1 MAAVTTLFPVLFMLI
16 LGFVSKRRG
25 WVADEQ
31 KSGVSGVVFKVLFP
45 IMIFNLAA
53 TADIDSS
60 KIAVVGFA
68 FAVYI
73 AGIFL
78 GRLVSPFTGK
88 KYAKFSPYLLS
99 SEEGGSVALPLYLS
113 IVGQSSNTVFFDLAG
128 TAACFIVIPIMV
140 AREGS
145 KGASGKD
152 ILLSVVTNSFIV
164 AVTLGLVV
172 NLSGLYG
179 ALIASPFGEM
189 YTKTATMA
197 TQSIGP
203 MILYCLGYD
212 FKIDRETI
220 APLAKLA
227 LVKTVYFGI
236 VIGLF
241 FLLFPALMAD
251 RIFMMAV
258 IIYLMSPSGAGLV
271 PVISPLFKDED
282 DAAFASAF
290 IPLYLVITLIV
301 YTCVV
306 IFIA

>member
-53 TADIDSS
+53 TAEIDSS

-113 IVGQSSNTVFFDLAG
+113 I
-128 TAACFIVIPIMV
+128 AACFIVIPIMV